1 MNNNPYGMPA
11 ANRYVIHHNK
21 YNVEK
26 GIRKSNRRLIGP
38 SVENYNANGSRGG
51 KAAAYVLGAGVIIP
65 YMIITRAIDATTRLI
80 AELTKS
86 DEFYNKIMIARSDY
100 SSCLRRICKRKT
112 KADSFTNY
120 IEILK
125 KINNLNPNI
134 TSLINNIST
143 ISKENKSSIQNRIQK
158 YNEREK
164 ANKEIGRTSRTII
177 SKNESRRKIP
187 SYTQLVRNFR
197 TNLVYAREV
206 NDNRENKFLQNVQL
220 VKSYVPKS
228 VLANGNNVNQLF
240 KRLNIYNRISASNG
254 SWTSYSNRDKLLLSK
269 IIELQDYAF
278 LNYIKSEG
286 ARITREGIIDFY
298 KNSFAL
304 YFIVCAKDYS
314 PIQMRAM
321 IIQRLKSI
329 ENRFES
335 AAAILKP
342 KQNVTTRT
350 GNNTRPKTPNGM
362 TRTGNNLVNHLRTPT
377 KPPRGRL
384 PPLNRT
390 Q

>member
-1 MNNNPYGMPA
+1 MNNNYGMPVPA
-11 ANRYVIHHNK
+11 RTVLHHNK
-21 YNVEK
+21 CNVEK
-26 GIRKSNRRLIGP
+26 GIHKSNRRLIGP
-38 SVENYNANGSRGG
+38 SVKNYNANGSRGG

-80 AELTKS
+80 AELTDS
-86 DEFYNKIMIARSDY
+86 NEFYNKIMIARSNY
-100 SSCLRRICKRKT
+100 HSFLRRTFGRTT

-120 IEILK
+120 IENLS
-125 KINNLNPNI
+125 KINNLTPNI

-143 ISKENKSSIQNRIQK
+143 ILKENKSSIKNRIRK

-177 SKNESRRKIP
+177 SKNGLRRKIP

-240 KRLNIYNRISASNG
+240 KRLNIYNRINASNG

-278 LNYIKSEG
+278 LNYIKSGG
-286 ARITREGIIDFY
+286 APITRQGIIDFY

-314 PIQMRAM
+314 PKQMRAM

-329 ENRFES
+329 ESRFES
-335 AAAILKP
+335 AAAILNP
-342 KQNVTTRT
+342 TRT
-350 GNNTRPKTPNGM
+350 GNNNGS
-362 TRTGNNLVNHLRTPT
+362 RTPI
-377 KPPRGRL
+377 GQL
-384 PPLNRT
+384 PPF
-390 Q
+390 